1 MRVLVSD
8 PVSEKG
14 IEVLQLASNI
24 EVDVKTKLTEDQL
37 VEIIGNYQGLVV
49 RSETKVTRRIL
60 EHAGQLKIIG
70 RAGVG
75 IDNIDVE
82 AATERG
88 IIVVNAPEGNTI
100 AATEHTMAMML
111 SLARFIPQANQLL
124 KSGVWERKKFTG
136 VELRHKVLGVVG
148 MGKIGGEVARRA
160 LAMEMHVL
168 AYDPYVSAEGAQ
180 RMGVELASFADVIRR
195 ADFITVHLPLTKD
208 TRHLIGPREFDMMKP
223 GVRILN
229 VARGGIIDEKGLCQA
244 IKDGKVAGAAIDVF
258 ENEPT
263 TECQLFEMPQV
274 IVTPHL
280 GASTEEAQVNVA
292 LDVAHEIVRALNGEL
307 VKNAVNIP
315 SIKTELLQLL
325 EPYLELVEKLGKF
338 SSQIIEGHIQEVS
351 IRYNGDFAQYDLTT
365 LTNTFLKGLLKPIL
379 QDAVNF
385 VNAPVVAKNRGIK
398 VSENKS
404 VEIEDY
410 ANLITVAVKTNL
422 GQKSLAGTLF
432 GNKEPRIVR
441 IDGYTIDAVPQ
452 GHMLVIPHV
461 DKPKIIGPVGTL
473 IGTHNVNIAGMQV
486 GRKVIGGQAV
496 MFLAIDAQVPQ
507 ETLAEIAQVDG
518 VLDVKYVHL

>member
-14 IEVLQLASNI
+14 VEVLRQANNI

-37 VEIIGNYQGLVV
+37 VEIIGDYQGLVV

-100 AATEHTMAMML
+100 AATEHTIAMML
-111 SLARFIPQANQLL
+111 ALARFIPQANQLL
-124 KSGVWERKKFTG
+124 KSGFWERKQFTG
-136 VELRHKVLGVVG
+136 VELRHKILGVVG

-160 LAMEMHVL
+160 LALEMRVL
-168 AYDPYVSAEGAQ
+168 AYDPFVSAEKAQ
-180 RMGVELASFADVIRR
+180 RMGVELASLDDVIRQ
-195 ADFITVHLPLTKD
+195 ADFITVHLPLMKD
-208 TRHLIGPREFDMMKP
+208 THHLIATREFEMMKT

-229 VARGGIIDEKGLCQA
+229 VARGGIIDEESLCQA
-244 IKDGKVAGAAIDVF
+244 VKDGKVAGAAIDVF
-258 ENEPT
+258 EHEPT
-263 TECQLFEMPQV
+263 TESPLFDFPQV

-280 GASTEEAQVNVA
+280 GASTEEAQINVA

-315 SIKTELLQLL
+315 SIKPELLQLL
-325 EPYLELVEKLGKF
+325 EPYLDMVEKLGKF
-338 SSQIIEGHIQEVS
+338 SSQIIEGHILEVS
-351 IRYNGDFAQYDLTT
+351 IRYNGEFAQYDLTS

-398 VSENKS
+398 VSEIKS

-410 ANLITVAVKTNL
+410 ANLIAVTVKTNL
-422 GQKSLAGTLF
+422 GQKSLSGTLF

-473 IGTHNVNIAGMQV
+473 IGTHNVNIASMQV

-496 MFLAIDAQVPQ
+496 MFLAIDAPIPR